1 MIFIILKTVYHFL
14 DARNKSGMINYA
26 IPMNFV
32 CTLTSLGFIL
42 YKFHDLKRT
51 KRTEDLSQSGS
62 EVKRFVSQ
70 VTSRSVRFRQHAVG
84 DLLKLEEVVQELE
97 EARKKAGAS
106 LGSQTI
112 DKLKVKLL
120 QGDLLGLRS
129 LVGIV
134 RKQHFLRELSFYK
147 MSFTADPEF
156 ECLSE
161 LMHLRR
167 LGLLKVSF
175 KECQMPEDMVS
186 KLLQKTELNE
196 GQTGKA
202 LVKDIALQLKVH
214 DQTDYE
220 IIYQ

>member
-1 MIFIILKTVYHFL
+1 M
-14 DARNKSGMINYA
+14 
-26 IPMNFV
+26 
-32 CTLTSLGFIL
+32 
-42 YKFHDLKRT
+42 
-51 KRTEDLSQSGS
+51 
-62 EVKRFVSQ
+62 
-70 VTSRSVRFRQHAVG
+70 
-84 DLLKLEEVVQELE
+84 VQELE

-120 QGDLLGLRS
+120 QGDMLALRS

-134 RKQHFLRELSFYK
+134 KKQHFLRELSFYK

-156 ECLSE
+156 ECLSD

-175 KECQMPEDMVS
+175 KECQMAEDMVS
-186 KLLQKTELNE
+186 KLVQRPDLAE

-202 LVKDIALQLKVH
+202 LVKDISLQLKVH

-220 IIYQ
+220 IIY

>member
-1 MIFIILKTVYHFL
+1 
-14 DARNKSGMINYA
+14 
-26 IPMNFV
+26 
-32 CTLTSLGFIL
+32 
-42 YKFHDLKRT
+42 
-51 KRTEDLSQSGS
+51 
-62 EVKRFVSQ
+62 
-70 VTSRSVRFRQHAVG
+70 
-84 DLLKLEEVVQELE
+84 
-97 EARKKAGAS
+97 
-106 LGSQTI
+106 
-112 DKLKVKLL
+112 
-120 QGDLLGLRS
+120 
-129 LVGIV
+129 
-134 RKQHFLRELSFYK
+134 
-147 MSFTADPEF
+147 MSFTADPKF
-156 ECLSE
+156 ECLSD